1 MVTQRRTNLFPGIQ
15 SRIVIPYVL
24 IVLLIAGLGI
34 FITTRLV
41 ASSLQERFTNQLV
54 DSAAAASNQLV
65 EIENNQLAT
74 LRLMTYTDGVARSVA
89 EQDPVALRDLL
100 LPIATNQGMESVHVF
115 DSTGYPLIAFDAPRA
130 TPRDPNAPTITTLN
144 HADLLAMPIVSRVL
158 EHNTDA
164 QGDKFV
170 QIDISRR
177 MLWMSAPILEDDE
190 ALVGGMIVGVSLQNV
205 VTQLGEQSLSD
216 VILYGADGTLLAHT
230 FGQGGEALR
239 LDAPTF
245 ARLIEETRRASP
257 LMDISVQGRSFQVLY
272 TPLTVRQT
280 AQGLMSVALPS
291 NFIVERSSTSRDLF
305 AVLFFAMFASVILVG
320 VFIARTI
327 TIPVARLV
335 ETTRAITGGDWSRRV
350 KLGIPD
356 ELGELGNSFDAMT
369 ERLVAQNQ
377 QVNALYRD
385 QKQETARLDAV
396 FTSISEALFVLDG
409 GGHIALKN
417 RNAEALVAAL
427 RPHPAAQQQV
437 MTLLAQPQALETAHN
452 VELHNRVFRV
462 QASPI
467 NVTDNEALGYVVVF
481 QDITALI
488 ETERIKDD
496 LVMQMSHELR
506 TPLSAVRGY
515 FDLIQM
521 VDANRLSDQGQ
532 QFSTLVTENL
542 TVLERMINEVIDVSA
557 VVSNHFHLNVAMVD
571 LNGLL
576 NARVTEWEPTMDTRD
591 LSISLHTPPTP
602 IRLHADEER
611 LGQVIDHLLRN
622 AYSYS
627 LPGGHVTVAAEAKGQ
642 YVTITVIDQ
651 GVGIG
656 EDEVDKVFERMYRGR
671 SAEAGPTDARGLGLG
686 LYLSKHII
694 EAHRGSI
701 HLESALHTG
710 TTVTIRLPATEHW
723 S

>member
-1 MVTQRRTNLFPGIQ
+1 MVTRRQAHLFPGIQ

-74 LRLMTYTDGVARSVA
+74 LRLMAYTDGVARGVMERDA
-89 EQDPVALRDLL
+89 AVLRTLL
-100 LPIATNQGMESVHVF
+100 LPIAANQGMEAVHVF
-115 DSTGYPLIAFDAPRA
+115 DTAGYPLIAFESPQPMPRPSGA
-130 TPRDPNAPTITTLN
+130 ASSTLT
-144 HADLLAMPIVSRVL
+144 HADLLALPIVSRIL
-158 EHNTDA
+158 ERSTDE

-170 QIDISRR
+170 QIDIPRR
-177 MLWMSAPILEDDE
+177 MMWMSAPITDASET
-190 ALVGGMIVGVSLQNV
+190 LVGGLIVGVSLPSV
-205 VTQLGEQSLSD
+205 VMQLGDQAFSD
-216 VILYGADGTLLAHT
+216 VILYGADGTLLVHT
-230 FGQGGEALR
+230 FGQDVEALR

-245 ARLIEETRRASP
+245 ARLSEETQRASP
-257 LMDISVQGRSFQVLY
+257 LADIIVQGRSFQVLY
-272 TPLTVRQT
+272 TPLRVRQT
-280 AQGLMSVALPS
+280 TQGLLSVALPS

-305 AVLFFAMFASVILVG
+305 ALLFFAMFASVILVG

-327 TIPVARLV
+327 TVPIARLV
-335 ETTRAITGGDWSRRV
+335 ETTRAISGGDWSRRV
-350 KLGIPD
+350 QLGIPD

-369 ERLVAQNQ
+369 ERLVAQHQ
-377 QVNALYRD
+377 QVNQLYRD

-396 FTSISEALFVLDG
+396 FSSISEALFVLDG
-409 GGHIALKN
+409 EGGVRLRN
-417 RNAEALVAAL
+417 RNAEALTTSL
-427 RPHPAAQQQV
+427 HPHPAAQQQM
-437 MTLLAQPQALETAHN
+437 MTLLAQPQALETPRN
-452 VELHNRVFRV
+452 VELHHRVFRV

-467 NVTDNEALGYVVVF
+467 TAADNEALGHVVAF

-506 TPLSAVRGY
+506 TPLSVVRGY

-521 VDANRLSDQGQ
+521 VDGNRLSDQGLG
-532 QFSTLVTENL
+532 FSALVTENL
-542 TVLERMINEVIDVSA
+542 TILERMINEVIDVSA
-557 VVSNHFHLNVAMVD
+557 VVSNHFHLNVGPVD
-571 LNGLL
+571 LNSLL
-576 NARVTEWEPTMDTRD
+576 ETHVAEWEATMETRE
-591 LSISLHTPPTP
+591 LTISLHTPTTP
-602 IRLHADEER
+602 IRLPADDER

-627 LPGGHVTVAAEAKGQ
+627 LPGGHVTVTAEAKGRH
-642 YVTITVIDQ
+642 VLIIVSDQ

-656 EDEVDKVFERMYRGR
+656 EDEVEKVFERMFRGR
-671 SAEAGPTDARGLGLG
+671 SAAAGPTDARGLGLG

-701 HLESALHTG
+701 HLESALNTG
-710 TTVTIRLPATEHW
+710 TTVTIRLPATERPA
-723 S
+723 